1 MATTKNHKITK
12 TLRLAIE
19 YAVADKIEES
29 LRDDVLES
37 IAYTIDDKTGKVTY
51 PTLHSTLNCGSNV
64 PYDMFQFLIQ
74 KYGQDELKYG
84 NRQSKNSEPI
94 LAWHFHQNFEG
105 QVDPKIANEIGQKLA
120 QEMFPN
126 FPVVIGTH
134 TNTSNTHNHII
145 ICAWN
150 LDGKKW
156 HQHNAEYRRLREVSD
171 RLCDEY
177 GLPVLDATRKQKLFR
192 FQDEDGHTR
201 YYEPT
206 ERKNEIIRQRES
218 GEVSP
223 DDVGSYRNSFSYEH
237 VENKKETNREIIS
250 RDIDRLLPVATSYE
264 DLLQRLRQA
273 GYTIKDKKKN
283 GEYLEHITFQP
294 PLAEKGTRDNNISDD
309 MFYIREN
316 LERVIADFEA
326 QRAAEK
332 QQAAEQT
339 EPEKP
344 EGLERQEAP
353 EPEKK
358 TPPYFENY
366 IYGETII
373 DDIDEDVRT
382 VKDADGSF
390 STVERGEPERVV
402 IRDVKKADSELH
414 LLDTT
419 ELDRLIRE
427 QRQKEK
433 SKMQERPGGISKRR
447 EEFLVAQIQ
456 ESFHVLRFME
466 QEKILSRSQLN
477 DFFATQ
483 FKEYN
488 RHLKGSHDLENAVS
502 QLEQIL
508 QAPDKAKVV
517 EARIE
522 RMRDNRDYLENEY
535 PTDKKYLSTYR
546 DTIARYNLTN
556 PEKVKLITEK
566 VAEGKK
572 GLGKFA
578 IQIEYYKSQ
587 LEEFDR
593 CVSVLNRIDKEAGRD
608 SGEISKNI
616 SSSPTQQKH
625 SAPPEK
631 MQKKR
636 NAYER

>member
-1 MATTKNHKITK
+1 M
-12 TLRLAIE
+12 
-19 YAVADKIEES
+19 
-29 LRDDVLES
+29 
-37 IAYTIDDKTGKVTY
+37 
-51 PTLHSTLNCGSNV
+51 
-64 PYDMFQFLIQ
+64 
-74 KYGQDELKYG
+74 
-84 NRQSKNSEPI
+84 
-94 LAWHFHQNFEG
+94 
-105 QVDPKIANEIGQKLA
+105 
-120 QEMFPN
+120 
-126 FPVVIGTH
+126 
-134 TNTSNTHNHII
+134 
-145 ICAWN
+145 
-150 LDGKKW
+150 
-156 HQHNAEYRRLREVSD
+156 
-171 RLCDEY
+171 
-177 GLPVLDATRKQKLFR
+177 
-192 FQDEDGHTR
+192 
-201 YYEPT
+201 
-206 ERKNEIIRQRES
+206 
-218 GEVSP
+218 
-223 DDVGSYRNSFSYEH
+223 
-237 VENKKETNREIIS
+237 
-250 RDIDRLLPVATSYE
+250 
-264 DLLQRLRQA
+264 
-273 GYTIKDKKKN
+273 
-283 GEYLEHITFQP
+283 FQP

-316 LERVIADFEA
+316 LELVIADFEA

-339 EPEKP
+339 EPEKT
-344 EGLERQEAP
+344 EGLERQETP

-358 TPPYFENY
+358 TPLYFEHY

-382 VKDADGSF
+382 VKDADGNF
-390 STVERGEPERVV
+390 STVERGEPEKVV

-433 SKMQERPGGISKRR
+433 SKMPERPGGISKRR
-447 EEFLVAQIQ
+447 EEFFVAQIQ

-477 DFFATQ
+477 DLSATQ

-488 RHLKGSHDLENAVS
+488 RYVKGSHDLEKAVS

-508 QAPDKAKVV
+508 QAPEKVKVV

-522 RMRDNRDYLENEY
+522 KMRDNRDYLENEY

-546 DTIARYNLTN
+546 DTIARYNLTD
-556 PEKVKLITEK
+556 PEKVKLIIEK
-566 VAEGKK
+566 VAKGKK

-578 IQIEYYKSQ
+578 TQIEYYKSQ

-593 CVSVLNRIDKEAGRD
+593 CASVLNRIDKEVGRD

-616 SSSPTQQKH
+616 SSNPTQQKH

-631 MQKKR
+631 KQKKR